1 MSLFDESAVTLDI
14 DGNFSSTTAPL
25 FDDEPEHVE
34 VTYGEPYVKML
45 SGVLS
50 DTLQAVTTTT
60 VHRYRYTFL
69 TKAAALKLAG
79 GLKKVYDAEGAA
91 LSPAKNVATIIPR
104 RVYRNDGYDVE
115 VNYAKAITIENA
127 VG

>member
-14 DGNFSSTTAPL
+14 DGNFESTAAPL

-34 VTYGEPYVKML
+34 VTYGDPYVKL
-45 SGVLS
+45 TGLVSE
-50 DTLQAVTTTT
+50 TFQAVTTTT
-60 VHRYRYTFL
+60 VRRYRYTFL

-104 RVYRNDGYDVE
+104 RAYRNDGYDVE
-115 VNYAKAITIENA
+115 VNYAKAITIENSL
-127 VG
+127 G